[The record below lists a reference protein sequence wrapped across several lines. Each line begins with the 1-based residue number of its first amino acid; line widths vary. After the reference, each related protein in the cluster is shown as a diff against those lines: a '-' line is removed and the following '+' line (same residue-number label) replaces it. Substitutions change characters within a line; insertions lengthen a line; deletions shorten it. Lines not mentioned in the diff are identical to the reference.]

1 MAKGLLILFI
11 VFTTVGMLHVTTL
24 RLIKTAEHKKQKIR
38 KVFWYIYG
46 VVFSISGIVNLV
58 PADAFD
64 WGFDWV
70 FVVQWAFGVGI
81 IVLNFLG
88 RIETKNP
95 NTMHWDCD

>member
-11 VFTTVGMLHVTTL
+11 VFAVVGMLHMATL
-24 RLIKTAEHKKQKIR
+24 RLVKKPEHKKQKIR
-38 KVFWYIYG
+38 KVFWYVYG
-46 VVFSISGIVNLV
+46 AIFSTSGIVNLV

-70 FVVQWAFGVGI
+70 FVVQWAFGVDI

-88 RIETKNP
+88 RIETKNS
-95 NTMHWDCD
+95 NAIH